1 MTGTLIEI
9 RTTSGSPFGEQWWT
23 IEVEG
28 EKKSFAMWEDYTRWP
43 KRGSVVTVE
52 PVGKH
57 ECHTGWGKIILEP
70 CARLV
75 GCKEEAS

>member
-43 KRGSVVTVE
+43 KRGSTITVE
-52 PVGKH
+52 QTQRR
-57 ECHTGWGKIILEP
+57 ECHTGWGKIILDP

-75 GCKEEAS
+75 SDEAKG